1 MTKFI
6 GAFLAAHNGPDHGN
20 PCTVG
25 LSSSSASPPNS
36 PISDHGGSRLLLPLR
51 PIHLARSRCHSGN
64 GETSEVLYTRLK
76 RSCSLNSAASG
87 SNMEAGGASET
98 TETIASVAS
107 ITEDNEE
114 GVYPHNHFSQDEL
127 LDDGAARNSSQIGG
141 TVDQQDE
148 EGRIMVNLEAIEV
161 VSNLDEVSLCNFPL
175 LYLSPLERVIWIL
188 FFFVLLYWEQS
199 LFPVYCVWRPFKGC
213 WSFSLEDSIVSK
225 AIWNSNSCQKP
236 LVLFFFRKWPIFMIQ
251 QRRKKCAMDAI
262 NNHPYCCFLHAKEHF
277 WHFLFICVNE

>member
-1 MTKFI
+1 MRHFVLFSNNMLLQKRKESGRILAEYAENDYNHKKCVQSTEMTKFI

-175 LYLSPLERVIWIL
+175 YLSPLER
-188 FFFVLLYWEQS
+188 E
-199 LFPVYCVWRPFKGC
+199 
-213 WSFSLEDSIVSK
+213 
-225 AIWNSNSCQKP
+225 
-236 LVLFFFRKWPIFMIQ
+236 
-251 QRRKKCAMDAI
+251 
-262 NNHPYCCFLHAKEHF
+262 
-277 WHFLFICVNE
+277 

>member
-1 MTKFI
+1 MLLQKREKSGRILAEYAENDYNHKKCVQSTEMTKFI

-175 LYLSPLERVIWIL
+175 YLSPLEQSNLNPFFCSTLLRTKPFSCIL
-188 FFFVLLYWEQS
+188 CLEAFQRLLK
-199 LFPVYCVWRPFKGC
+199 L
-213 WSFSLEDSIVSK
+213 
-225 AIWNSNSCQKP
+225 
-236 LVLFFFRKWPIFMIQ
+236 
-251 QRRKKCAMDAI
+251 
-262 NNHPYCCFLHAKEHF
+262 
-277 WHFLFICVNE
+277 